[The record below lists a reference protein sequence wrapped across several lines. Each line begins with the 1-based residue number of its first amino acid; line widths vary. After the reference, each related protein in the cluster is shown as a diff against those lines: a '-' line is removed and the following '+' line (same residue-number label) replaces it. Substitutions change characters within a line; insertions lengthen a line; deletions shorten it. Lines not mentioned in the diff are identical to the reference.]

1 MSHLYLLGVATLTL
15 TSAGFAGSDTNAD
28 LQARLEAAETRI
40 AELSAAT
47 NNNWLNDARA
57 DEIRGL
63 VHDVLADAD
72 TRASLQG
79 SGATA
84 GYNGGFTIGSADGNW
99 SMKINGLL
107 QERWI
112 DNSIDP
118 AAGPSE
124 DRRGFENTR
133 TVLNFSGTVASDYG
147 YNVRLDWGA
156 GVNGTPYVSTAAGG
170 PAAATNNANGADV
183 QWAYGTVDLGDGWE
197 LAVGNMKLPTNREW
211 MINAEYQLGVE
222 RSLASQANLAAV
234 SMAVAGG
241 IGQPGVHNNTTG
253 ASLNYVG
260 DEWRLWAMYGNGL
273 GDAPNGVYSLND
285 QSHTWAVR
293 AEFMLDGADWGQFD
307 QFTSVDGAAS
317 GCLIGVSYVRNNWGD
332 NDATTAPNAQ
342 NDSNS
347 LITVDGQCQF
357 GGSNLYVAY
366 NHNNIDGATG
376 TGGAN
381 LLGYGDPTSFE
392 VQYGI
397 YLDSDWELYARYQDI
412 DWDATGIDNSDS
424 FTVGVNYYLSGQ
436 NAKWSTDV
444 SWADSGIAPGD
455 NTTGWGVS
463 AQTDDQTMIRTQL
476 QFHF

>member
-1 MSHLYLLGVATLTL
+1 
-15 TSAGFAGSDTNAD
+15 
-28 LQARLEAAETRI
+28 
-40 AELSAAT
+40 
-47 NNNWLNDARA
+47 
-57 DEIRGL
+57 
-63 VHDVLADAD
+63 
-72 TRASLQG
+72 
-79 SGATA
+79 
-84 GYNGGFTIGSADGNW
+84 
-99 SMKINGLL
+99 MKINGLL

-112 DNSIDP
+112 DNSVDP
-118 AAGPSE
+118 NVGAST
-124 DRRGFENTR
+124 DNRGFENTR
-133 TVLNFSGTVASDYG
+133 TALNFSGTVASDYG
-147 YNVRLDWGA
+147 YDIRLDWGA
-156 GVNGTPYVSTAAGG
+156 TA
-170 PAAATNNANGADV
+170 NNPTVD
-183 QWAYGTVDLGDGWE
+183 WAYGTMDLGDGWE
-197 LAVGNMKLPTNREW
+197 LAIGNMKLPTNREW

-222 RSLASQANLAAV
+222 RSFASQSNLAAN
-234 SMAVAGG
+234 AIAIAAAAAGAAATSDT
-241 IGQPGVHNNTTG
+241 GVYANSTG

-260 DEWRLWAMYGNGL
+260 DEWRLWVMYGNGL
-273 GDAPNGVYSLND
+273 GDAPGGLYSAND
-285 QSHTWAVR
+285 NSHTWAVR
-293 AEFMLDGADWGQFD
+293 GEFMLDGADWGQFD

-317 GCLIGVSYVRNNWGD
+317 GCLIGVSFVRNNWGD
-332 NDATTAPNAQ
+332 NNATAPPPSPNVQ

-347 LITVDGQCQF
+347 LITVDAQMQF

-366 NHNNIDGATG
+366 HHNNIDGATG
-376 TGGAN
+376 TGGVA